1 MTIISPTLL
10 QKKKLKD
17 MIPKLFP
24 EYQYVKFGPMGIILL
39 SKSFWSFIF
48 RKRTTI
54 HITELCTVLI
64 PERLEKLDHRT
75 SDGEIIPYQRIY
87 NKYSHIVLD
96 LLHHRASN
104 VIDYLY
110 DEYTYIKYNIHKTY
124 YIANNTLPQTTY
136 TLSELLTN
144 PTKKDGIVLS
154 RLSNA
159 YIKEALKRWKNAPV
173 LNHPVLYR
181 DFLNMWFRSEIK
193 QQLNRIYNIRI
204 AVST

>member
-1 MTIISPTLL
+1 
-10 QKKKLKD
+10 

-48 RKRTTI
+48 STYTSI

-64 PERLEKLDHRT
+64 PERLEKLDTRT
-75 SDGEIIPYQRIY
+75 SDGEITSYQRIY

-96 LLHHRASN
+96 LLHHRTNN

-110 DEYTYIKYNIHKTY
+110 DEYTYIKYGIHKQY
-124 YIANNTLPQTTY
+124 YTVNNVLPQPTY
-136 TLSELLTN
+136 TLSELLVN
-144 PTKKDGIVLS
+144 PVKKDSIVLS

-159 YIKEALKRWKNAPV
+159 YIKEALKRWKSAPV
-173 LNHPVLYR
+173 LNHPILYR

-193 QQLNRIYNIRI
+193 QELNRICNMRI
-204 AVST
+204 SIST